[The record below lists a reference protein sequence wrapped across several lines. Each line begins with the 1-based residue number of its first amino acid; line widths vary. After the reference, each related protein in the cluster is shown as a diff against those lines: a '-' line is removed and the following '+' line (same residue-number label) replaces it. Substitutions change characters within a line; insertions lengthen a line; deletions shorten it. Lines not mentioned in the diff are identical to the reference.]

1 MRSVGALAVALH
13 ASLLVLLAQGIHKN
27 RDGVYLRSQQPFSA
41 VMDRSSGHH
50 LPTYM
55 MHLYRNFKTNFSSP
69 SDTTEQYTAKQ
80 ADTVKSVMAK
90 SLMSSQRSWIATFDL
105 KALRADKQIQA
116 AELRIRLPLTVSA
129 SNITVE
135 VYHQHGQACH
145 THKGCQKQQL
155 VGLLTES
162 SLVTSSQSWK
172 VFNMTEP
179 LLSWLG
185 QKSATKRV
193 QRKRGSRSR
202 RVGKTKRGLS
212 LPDQPVFVASPR
224 REQDVSD
231 RALLVVFSQTGSD
244 ESSKARA
251 SLLHTA
257 EQSKF
262 LSPAEIKR
270 ARWPK
275 RRRSKRGQIEQT
287 VRGPQASNRG
297 TDNSLC
303 RRVDLHVDFNQIG
316 WGSWIV
322 FPKKFNAYRCEG
334 YCPGPLGEN
343 LNPTNHAYMQSLLKH
358 YHLDRVVAP
367 CCAPTKVSPLSMLY
381 YENREMLLRHHED
394 MIVDECGCQ

>member
-1 MRSVGALAVALH
+1 MRSLGALTVALH
-13 ASLLVLLAQGIHKN
+13 ASLLVLLAQGIHKR
-27 RDGVYLRSQQPFSA
+27 RDRVYLRPQQPFSI
-41 VMDRSSGHH
+41 MDRSSGYH

-55 MHLYRNFKTNFSSP
+55 MHLYRNFKSNFSSP
-69 SDTTEQYTAKQ
+69 SDNMELYTGQQ
-80 ADTVKSVMAK
+80 ADTVKSLMAK
-90 SLMSSQRSWIATFDL
+90 SLMFSQRSWIATFDL
-105 KALRADKQIQA
+105 KVLRADKQIQA
-116 AELRIRLPLTVSA
+116 AELRIRLPRTASA

-135 VYHQHGQACH
+135 VYQQHGKTCH
-145 THKGCQKQQL
+145 RHKDCQEQQL

-185 QKSATKRV
+185 QKSARARV
-193 QRKRGSRSR
+193 QRKRVSR
-202 RVGKTKRGLS
+202 RRRVRKTKRGLS
-212 LPDQPVFVASPR
+212 LPDPPVFVASPR
-224 REQDVSD
+224 RKQDVSD
-231 RALLVVFSQTGSD
+231 RALLVIFSQTGSD
-244 ESSKARA
+244 GSSKAKA

-287 VRGPQASNRG
+287 VRGPQKSKRG
-297 TDNSLC
+297 SDESLC
-303 RRVDLHVDFNQIG
+303 RRVELHVDFNQIG

-322 FPKKFNAYRCEG
+322 FPKRYNAYRCEG
-334 YCPGPLGEN
+334 SCPGPLGEN

-358 YHLDRVVAP
+358 FLSDRVSAP
-367 CCAPTKVSPLSMLY
+367 CCAPTKMSPLSMLY